1 MEMKTYVTRNISLA
15 TALLCSEYVE
25 VAADGAGYDLWEDG
39 SPVVLADVVTV
50 ESVAGRKPL
59 CEFTLAC
66 ADNVLLSDKVSVYDE
81 GRLFVAPPVYDRA
94 KKLVVDAMRKARTVN
109 HGKD

>member
-1 MEMKTYVTRNISLA
+1 MEMNTYKTRNISLA

-25 VAADGAGYDLWEDG
+25 VSAEGAGYDLWEDG
-39 SPVVLADVVTV
+39 NPVVLADVTAAEVT
-50 ESVAGRKPL
+50 AGRKPL

-66 ADNVLLSDKVSVYDE
+66 ADDKLLGEKVVVYEE

-94 KKLVVDAMRKARTVN
+94 KKLVVDAMRKARTY
-109 HGKD
+109 GKD

>member
-1 MEMKTYVTRNISLA
+1 MEMNTYKTRNISLA

-25 VAADGAGYDLWEDG
+25 VSAEGADYTLWEDG

-50 ESVAGRKPL
+50 ESQSGRKPL

-66 ADNVLLSDKVSVYDE
+66 AEPVLLGEKVVVYEE

-94 KKLVVDAMRKARTVN
+94 KKLVVDAMRKARTY
-109 HGKD
+109 GKD